1 MAPAVQWRGLSS
13 DPECQH
19 APCRGSERSSCCLF
33 SRAPVFYSL
42 REQAEYAEACQAF
55 PSNEAQDHHGTSLL
69 VTWRQGV
76 EEQILRRRAALLAS
90 LGPARAARCRE
101 FIVNKRDAPLNLPSE
116 LKVLSQYVAADSSD
130 LSMPNLEDYRRCFA
144 GARFGSAGGVERGLP
159 EVAPWEARK
168 ACAVFRGSASG
179 AGVSVHTNPRLRLCA
194 LSRAWEHG
202 GDAEPLLDAKLTSWN
217 QRQKLGPDGVV
228 RVLDPR
234 SIHPCLDVGKH
245 NYLTWEEQRYY
256 KYAVYVDGNVGAGRL
271 GTLLAL
277 GFVILAPSS
286 RRPATFLLAR
296 LQPWLHFLPLR
307 EDLSDLW
314 DGLVWLR
321 QHDSEARA
329 ISARNVAL
337 HRQTCTRRAIEEAM
351 RSLCAPLR
359 LCSEEHVARGLA
371 EVWLHHRSAVYV
383 LLDDE
388 LRLRIFAPFC
398 NADYRKE
405 GQHFATEEPTMKA
418 FLAKVFH
425 LTGARITLPV
435 EQWWTNG
442 SLICNQPVAGSWG
455 ESMLP
460 ELRLLLERLHAGADD
475 GGDAPAEEMDLNE

>member
-19 APCRGSERSSCCLF
+19 EPCRGNEPSSRCLF
-33 SRAPVFYSL
+33 SKAPVFYSPH
-42 REQAEYAEACQAF
+42 EQADYVGACLAF
-55 PSNEAQDHHGTSLL
+55 PSNEALDHHGTSLL

-76 EEQILRRRAALLAS
+76 ETQILRRRAALLAT

-101 FIVNKRDAPLNLPSE
+101 FIVNKRDAPLNIPGE
-116 LKVLSQYVAADSSD
+116 LKVLSQYVAVDSSD

-144 GARFGSAGGVERGLP
+144 GARFGSAGAVERGLP

-179 AGVSVHTNPRLRLCA
+179 GGITVRTNPRLRLCA

-202 GDAEPLLDAKLTSWN
+202 SNTDQLLDAKLTSWN

-228 RVLDPR
+228 RILDPR

-245 NYLTWEEQRYY
+245 NYLSWEEQRCF

-277 GFVILAPSS
+277 GFVILAPAS
-286 RRPATFLLAR
+286 RSPATFLLAR
-296 LQPWLHFLPLR
+296 LRPWTHFVPLR
-307 EDLSDLW
+307 EDLSDLR
-314 DGLVWLR
+314 DHLVWLR
-321 QHDSEARA
+321 QNDSEARA
-329 ISARNVAL
+329 ISERNVAL
-337 HRQTCTRRAIEEAM
+337 HRETCTRQAIEQAM
-351 RSLCAPLR
+351 RDLCSPL
-359 LCSEEHVARGLA
+359 LVSSEEHVARALA
-371 EVWLHHRSAVYV
+371 EVWLHHRSAIYV

-388 LRLRIFAPFC
+388 LRLLIFAPFC
-398 NADYRKE
+398 NAKYKNE
-405 GQHFATEEPTMKA
+405 GQSFVTEEPTMKA
-418 FLAKVFH
+418 FLAKVFR
-425 LTGARITLPV
+425 LTGARILLPT

-442 SLICNQPVAGSWG
+442 SLICNQPVVGSWG

-460 ELRLLLERLHAGADD
+460 ELRLLLERLHIGADA
-475 GGDAPAEEMDLNE
+475 GGDAP